1 MRARNADLKMSQT
14 TVTRKKQEI
23 VDIWQRLA
31 ARLGI
36 QVKPGETHRNLWGA
50 PYAAVNVFP
59 LGLFSIRRRS
69 PRDQLGN

>member
-1 MRARNADLKMSQT
+1 MRAGNADLRMSQT
-14 TVTRKKQEI
+14 TVTRKTQEM
-23 VDIWQRLA
+23 VDMWQRLV

-69 PRDQLGN
+69 PKDQ

>member
-1 MRARNADLKMSQT
+1 MRAGNADLRMSQT
-14 TVTRKKQEI
+14 TVTRKTQEL
-23 VDIWQRLA
+23 VDMWQRLV

-69 PRDQLGN
+69 PRDQ